1 MAIDT
6 AERLT
11 LLDPRAEARP
21 RPTARVPRP
30 LDLRGKRVGLLANGK
45 PNSEEFLEALGA
57 LLRERDGAADVV
69 AVRKPS
75 ASRVAPTE
83 MLDALARE
91 CDVVVAA
98 VGD

>member
-6 AERLT
+6 AEQLT

-21 RPTARVPRP
+21 RPTIRVPRP
-30 LDLRGKRVGLLANGK
+30 RDLRGKRVGLLATGK
-45 PNSEEFLEALGA
+45 PNSEEVLAALGA
-57 LLRERDGAADVV
+57 LLRERDGAAEMV
-69 AVRKPS
+69 ALRKPS

-83 MLDALARE
+83 MLDALARQ